1 MFVKLGRIDKKGEAS
16 QLERL
21 DYILKK

>member
-1 MFVKLGRIDKKGEAS
+1 LGSAS

-21 DYILKK
+21 DLQ